1 MSKVDWSQA
10 PEGAEFY
17 ACGAF
22 RRLNGTIC
30 PSRFD
35 DSDWRSGAHTMD
47 DLMTYKDY
55 QPRPQQW
62 PETDE
67 RIDNIGRNRTYD
79 DLGHYNAPERATS
92 DEKQK
97 EVSMSHYDKQREQE
111 EAKRIMEQREKQEAS
126 RVALTHKYERL
137 IIGKRK
143 SGNCVID
150 VYRVIDA
157 YGIQCPAIAHALKKL
172 LCTGTRGHKD
182 YAQDLVEAIK
192 SIEEALALFVDKN
205 SSDHTQPK
213 TAP

>member
-1 MSKVDWSQA
+1 MQVNFFTEKIKA
-10 PEGAEFY
+10 LLFIAKIA
-17 ACGAF
+17 ACGLEQTEIYLSCKCTKTTA
-22 RRLNGTIC
+22 
-30 PSRFD
+30 S
-35 DSDWRSGAHTMD
+35 A
-47 DLMTYKDY
+47 
-55 QPRPQQW
+55 PQQW